1 MGGEWQIDRLATRRQ
16 KAWGEETHEL
26 VFAFHSGKRVHDGAS
41 VRLYGG
47 GYLSR
52 IPNVG
57 GTMRG
62 KEEER
67 GVRERG

>member
-1 MGGEWQIDRLATRRQ
+1 MAIDRLATTRE
-16 KAWGEETHEL
+16 GERLGGKETHEL
-26 VFAFHSGKRVHDGAS
+26 VFTLHSGKRVHHDGAS

-47 GYLSR
+47 RYLSC
-52 IPNVG
+52 IPDVG
-57 GTMRG
+57 GTMKG